1 MPRDG
6 SNGVVVRLADAFAG
20 APARVDAEA
29 YEPAFVKTNSLVLRF
44 YVYFVERVENSQTE
58 TTRHRKCVLY
68 YFLSDGSIKIIEP
81 REANSGLTQGAF
93 LRRHVVEGVTL
104 RDLNVNTIVTVYGF
118 TFHIYRCDEFTREY
132 LERAGVD
139 VPEDGAAPEDD
150 AAARRGDASR
160 VSRLPTRKKD
170 ARGKFLTH
178 DKQVLRFYC
187 VWDDASMHGNRRRFV
202 LSYFLIDDTVAVT
215 ETPRVKGGRTGAS
228 TILLHR
234 SRLPLRDED
243 ACARGL
249 ANGDYDYVTAE
260 DLRVGGVVRVYKRN
274 FFIYDADAFTKS
286 WYLQTYPSE

>member
-6 SNGVVVRLADAFAG
+6 SNGVDVRLADAFAG

-139 VPEDGAAPEDD
+139 VPED
-150 AAARRGDASR
+150 
-160 VSRLPTRKKD
+160 
-170 ARGKFLTH
+170 
-178 DKQVLRFYC
+178 
-187 VWDDASMHGNRRRFV
+187 
-202 LSYFLIDDTVAVT
+202 LSLIH
-215 ETPRVKGGRTGAS
+215 
-228 TILLHR
+228 I
-234 SRLPLRDED
+234 
-243 ACARGL
+243 
-249 ANGDYDYVTAE
+249 
-260 DLRVGGVVRVYKRN
+260 
-274 FFIYDADAFTKS
+274 
-286 WYLQTYPSE
+286 